1 MHTLL
6 PKRHSPI
13 TAERQISMKKRDHR
27 SKETLDRTIDAIKQ
41 GEFNE
46 AVGIC
51 KEYLAEH
58 PNSVP
63 HLQLLGHVLV
73 RKGDLD
79 EARRQLELAATSA
92 PDYAAVYE
100 DLGSLEALAG
110 NLDAAVELLRKAVKL
125 DPTIA
130 TAYKKLA
137 RALADAGRHEEFD
150 SVMENYFE
158 QNEDAALV
166 AAGAEHYRGQR
177 FDDAESVLVRALRKK
192 PENVDAMRFLGM
204 TYHSQGKKM
213 DDAEALLRKA
223 TIIAPDFHQ
232 AFSNL
237 GRVLID
243 NDKSNEAIT
252 TYQELI
258 ALTPDDDDAHAGL
271 GRAYAYT
278 GDTDSA
284 VEAYE
289 QSIKLNP
296 DVPAIH
302 MALAHMQKTLGRQAG
317 ALTHYRNAI
326 RLKPD
331 LGESYWSMANLK
343 TCRFEQH
350 EIDAMEEQIQSSVLS
365 DRARVNFEFALAKA
379 YEDKKDYSQ
388 AWDHYHSGNQLQ
400 RVQVNY
406 DSVEHEVNLQIIKKV
421 FHKDFVAAH
430 ANSGCQEPG
439 PIFIVGL
446 PRSGSTLV
454 EQILASHSQVEGT
467 AELPNISTI
476 ANGTGKYRHDGLL
489 YPRTATILS
498 PRDFAAYGK
507 EYLQQVAHHR
517 VEGTPF
523 FIDKMPN
530 NFIHVGWIKLT
541 LPNARIIN
549 TRRHPVDSCL
559 GAYKQLFAKGQEFT
573 YDMFELSEF
582 YRGYVDI
589 MDHWHEVFPGQILD
603 VHYEDNVM
611 NLESQVGRIL
621 DFCGLPF
628 EEQCLR
634 FHETKRAVKTASSEQ
649 VRQPIYK
656 SALGL
661 WKKYGEAMDTWRE
674 DLADIIDALPDSVKD
689 AAN

>member
-1 MHTLL
+1 
-6 PKRHSPI
+6 
-13 TAERQISMKKRDHR
+13 MKNSDHR
-27 SKETLDRTIDAIKQ
+27 SREALDQTIDALRQ
-41 GEFNE
+41 GQFNA
-46 AVGIC
+46 AVRVC
-51 KEYLAEH
+51 KEYLAEN

-63 HLQLLGHVLV
+63 HLQLLGHVLF

-79 EARRQLELAATSA
+79 EARRQLGLAASIA
-92 PDYAAVYE
+92 PEYAAVYE

-110 NLDAAVELLRKAVKL
+110 NLDAAVGLLQKAVKL
-125 DPTIA
+125 DPTIT
-130 TAYKKLA
+130 TAHKKLA
-137 RALADAGRHEEFD
+137 RALADAGRHEELD
-150 SVMENYFE
+150 AAMEDYLD

-166 AAGAEHYRGQR
+166 AAGAEHYRAER
-177 FDDAESVLVRALRKK
+177 FDDAEKVLVKALRKN

-204 TYHSQGKKM
+204 VYHSQRKKM
-213 DDAEALLRKA
+213 SDAEALLRKA
-223 TIIAPDFHQ
+223 TRIAPDFHQ

-243 NDKSNEAIT
+243 NDKCDEAIPI
-252 TYQELI
+252 YHELI
-258 ALTPDDDDAHAGL
+258 ALTPEDDDAYAGL
-271 GRAYAYT
+271 GRAYAYN
-278 GDTDSA
+278 GDTNA
-284 VEAYE
+284 AAEAYRK
-289 QSIKLNP
+289 SIKLNP

-302 MALAHMQKTLGRQAG
+302 MALAHMLKTLGQQAD
-317 ALTHYRNAI
+317 ALKHYRDAI

-350 EIDAMEEQIQSSVLS
+350 EIDAMEVQLQSSDLS
-365 DRARVNFEFALAKA
+365 DRARVTFEFALGKA
-379 YEDKKDYSQ
+379 YEDKKDYSE
-388 AWDHYHSGNQLQ
+388 AWGHYRSGNQSQ
-400 RVQVNY
+400 REQVNY
-406 DSVEHEVNLQIIKKV
+406 DPVGHEVELQRIKKV
-421 FHKDFVAAH
+421 FDADIAATH
-430 ANSGCQEPG
+430 ATSGCQQPG

-467 AELPNISTI
+467 AELPNVAVI
-476 ANGTGKYRHDGLL
+476 ANGTGRYRHDGLT
-489 YPRTATILS
+489 YPETAAILS

-507 EYLQQVAHHR
+507 EYLKQVAHHR

-530 NFIHVGWIKLT
+530 NFMHVGWIKLT

-549 TRRHPVDSCL
+549 TRRYPVDSCL

-573 YDMFELSEF
+573 YDPFELSEY
-582 YRGYVDI
+582 YRAYIDI
-589 MDHWHEVFPGQILD
+589 MDHWHEVFPGEILD
-603 VHYEDNVM
+603 VHYENNVT
-611 NLESQVGRIL
+611 NLETQVRQIL

-649 VRQPIYK
+649 VRQPIYR

-674 DLADIIDALPDSVKD
+674 DLADVIDALPDSVKD
-689 AAN
+689 AAS